1 MPVRFQQDH
10 QESGEMVSL
19 TDDSKAAT
27 TDAQKKCA
35 TMLGIGLHLYNG
47 DNSVEYIGKAVF
59 VDTFISL

>member
-47 DNSVEYIGKAVF
+47 DNSRCGTNSSEITQFK
-59 VDTFISL
+59 I